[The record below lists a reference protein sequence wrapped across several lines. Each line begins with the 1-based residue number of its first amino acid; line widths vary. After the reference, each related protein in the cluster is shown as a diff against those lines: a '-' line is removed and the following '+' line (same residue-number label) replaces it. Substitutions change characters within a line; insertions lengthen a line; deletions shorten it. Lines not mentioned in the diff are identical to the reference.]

1 MVVSGAIV
9 SGCLLTPPETYHP
22 AAVPPASTGVNPAY
36 VPEYDVK
43 VAVGQLKQTLL
54 DSKPAGT
61 RFALEAGVHRLTSAL
76 RPKSNQQILGFPG
89 AAISGSKLLSG
100 WVQDGGRWVVTG
112 QTQRLPESSGGSY
125 QICTVDN
132 PLCGKAEDVFLDDKP
147 LQQVDSLSKLG
158 AGKFYFD
165 YNQSRIYVADNPSGR
180 RIETT
185 VTTQAF
191 NGGGSGVVL
200 RNVIVEKF
208 GNKAQTGAI
217 SNGGQSGWTVQNCD
231 VRLNHGVGVF
241 VGQGARILGNKIHQQ
256 GQLGIAGNGS
266 DILVEGNEIAYNN
279 VNGYDAGWEAG
290 SSKWVSTTNLTVRK
304 NWSHH
309 NYGHGL
315 WTDIDNRNTVYEDN
329 LVEDN
334 QRIGILH
341 EISYEAKIRN
351 NTVRRNGQGPIS
363 WDVDGAGIVISN
375 SVGVEAHNNQLD
387 NNKVGIVIL
396 HSPRGNWDTANNDV
410 HDNTVR
416 MQQGWSGLI
425 RTDNTNKNNDLF
437 NTKNNRFQ
445 NNTYVVPNT
454 SGKYW
459 DWMNSRRT
467 WSEWRNY
474 KQDTSGAVQKL

>member
-112 QTQRLPESSGGSY
+112 QTQRLPESSGGGSY
-125 QICTVDN
+125 QLCTADN
-132 PLCGKAEDVFLDDKP
+132 PLCGKTEDVFLDDKP

-158 AGKFYFD
+158 SGKFYFD
-165 YNQSRIYVADNPSGR
+165 YESSRIYIADDPRGR
-180 RIETT
+180 RSETT

-200 RNVIVEKF
+200 RNLIVEKF

-279 VNGYDAGWEAG
+279 VNGYDPSWEAG
-290 SSKWVSTTNLTVRK
+290 GSKWVSTTNLAVRQ

-309 NYGHGL
+309 NAGPGL
-315 WTDIDNRNTVYEDN
+315 WTDIDNRNAVYEDN
-329 LVEDN
+329 LAEDN
-334 QRIGILH
+334 QGIGILH

-375 SVGVEAHNNQLD
+375 SQGVEAYGNTVED
-387 NNKVGIVIL
+387 NKTGIVIL

-410 HDNTVR
+410 HDNTIR
-416 MQQGWSGLI
+416 MSEGWSGLI
-425 RTDNTNKNNDLF
+425 RTDNANPDSALF
-437 NTKNNRFQ
+437 TTKNNRFR
-445 NNTYVVPNT
+445 NNTYEVPNA

-467 WSEWRNY
+467 WREWIGFGNDAPKDRP
-474 KQDTSGAVQKL
+474 